1 MKHFESFLS
10 AILEEFIAY
19 RQTLGYSDKNLRYRL
34 FLFDQFAKRSKADW
48 SCLKPSFFLSFR
60 QSLNGEPGTLNEI
73 LTATR
78 GLCRFLV
85 RQGRCEENPMQD
97 IPPFAIKAYIPFVF
111 SIKEVENLLRALQKR
126 LRKTEKFFL
135 KDLSLYLS
143 ILLLARCGL
152 RISEPL
158 RLLRTH
164 YRRKEGTI
172 YIEKSKFKKDRL
184 IPIPESVIT
193 EIDNYMKAR
202 KSLCRKDKNSY
213 LLAGQKQKGLS
224 TNQVYKVFHQAVK
237 DIGMNQPRRTIA
249 NTTFGAP
256 TPHSL
261 RHSFAINTLM
271 RVKQNGKP
279 PQDVLPVLAA
289 YMGHRKYRYTAV
301 YLKVLNAQ
309 QRHGLVN
316 FAVSQQKEI

>member
-10 AILEEFIAY
+10 AILEEYIAY
-19 RQTLGYSDKNLRYRL
+19 RQTLGYSNKNLISRL
-34 FLFDQFAKRSKADW
+34 FLFDQYAKKNKADW
-48 SCLKPSFFLSFR
+48 NSLLPSFFLGFR
-60 QSLNGEPGTLNEI
+60 QCMKGEPHTRNNI
-73 LTATR
+73 LTTVR
-78 GLCRFLV
+78 GFCQFLV
-85 RQGRCEENPMQD
+85 RLDRCKENPMQD

-111 SIKEVENLLRALQKR
+111 SIEEVENLLRAIQNR

-135 KDLSLYLS
+135 KDLSIYLS

-158 RLLRTH
+158 RILRTH
-164 YRRKEGTI
+164 YRGKEGTI

-193 EIDNYMKAR
+193 QIDNYLKAR
-202 KSLCRKDKNSY
+202 NSLLCNDKNPY

-237 DIGMNQPRRTIA
+237 DIGMNQPRRTVA
-249 NTTFGAP
+249 NTTFAAP

-271 RVKQNGKP
+271 CIKQNGKP
-279 PQDVLPVLAA
+279 PQDALPVLAA

-301 YLKVLNAQ
+301 YLKVLNAAL
-309 QRHGLVN
+309 RHGLVD